1 MDNLLGAV
9 VATGLVKTRHGIQE
23 GLDFGGV
30 EDFYGHGE
38 TLYLL

>member
-1 MDNLLGAV
+1 V